1 MKGSYQVSLL
11 PIYTA
16 ILLIAMSLHAAPG
29 LAVDAPGCRGFPAGL
44 KQVCLRW
51 NQIFYEG
58 QTELYVP
65 FYAWHNRFTYPAF
78 KLNRYNELALGGGLG
93 KSFYDEDGDWHGLY
107 AMAFQD
113 SHSRIEPVA
122 GYAFLKMWSLNTA
135 LRVGGG
141 YTVLV
146 TGRADIFG
154 GIPFPGILPWVSI
167 NYQRFAIGGTYIPGS
182 SGAGNVLF
190 LAAKVLL

>member
-1 MKGSYQVSLL
+1 MKSYCLLSFSSLYAFIFL
-11 PIYTA
+11 VA
-16 ILLIAMSLHAAPG
+16 ASLCATNALAFEAP
-29 LAVDAPGCRGFPAGL
+29 ACRGFPAGL

-58 QTELYVP
+58 QTEVYVP

-78 KLNRYNELALGGGLG
+78 KLHRYNELALGGGLG

-113 SHSRIEPVA
+113 SHSRIEPVV

-135 LRVGGG
+135 LRLGGG

-146 TGRADIFG
+146 TGRKDVFN

-182 SGAGNVLF
+182 NGAGNVLF